1 MKYNCNKTLDYDHEV
16 NRMCKTIPTSPIGKC
31 PNCPLANIGGCTPGN
46 GLTQKT
52 IDIVQKWSDDH
63 PEQPKLTK
71 REYEFLSTFAP
82 CIEGRAIERT
92 VKGLYIVFHH
102 ASNDEADGY
111 CINPNLFP
119 FINEG
124 KEWYF
129 DKLLGL
135 EVEK

>member
-52 IDIVQKWSDDH
+52 IDIVQKWSDEH
-63 PEQPKLTK
+63 PEQPKLTRK
-71 REYEFLSTFAP
+71 ERDFLDCFYNNL
-82 CIEGRAIERT
+82 GMAICKTEDNRLLVALSDMWGIRLDNT
-92 VKGLYIVFHH
+92 M
-102 ASNDEADGY
+102 
-111 CINPNLFP
+111 FP
-119 FINEG
+119 FIEKG
-124 KEWYF
+124 DKWYF

-135 EVEK
+135 EVEE